1 MTPWQLFK
9 PPKIDWKQKKPSKII
24 PSVFQIPLNTVENYC
39 NFSTP
44 VEDNNEL
51 ILIKNSSGDVE
62 MIGKWKKNYKKSR
75 YFGQEYLSGPTLKR
89 NSLQWLLNILIF
101 NLLYGSNNLATVG
114 AVWG

>member
-9 PPKIDWKQKKPSKII
+9 PPKIDWRQKKTSKII
-24 PSVFQIPLNTVENYC
+24 PSVFQIPLNNVENYC

-75 YFGQEYLSGPTLKR
+75 YFGQEYLSGHDFEKEFFAVIVEYF
-89 NSLQWLLNILIF
+89 NFQSSLWII
-101 NLLYGSNNLATVG
+101 
-114 AVWG
+114 